1 MKKKATFLLVLTL
14 TMTLF
19 YNVIG
24 YYLIQAYQKEQTWVA
39 SMQNIPDS
47 EFQVIKLNASLYSFI
62 DDTEMAFVNEN
73 VTINNKSYHI
83 FKKKI
88 QNNII
93 YLYYLRNFY
102 ESDAKECFTKIV
114 DSQDFKNQ
122 SATSNPI
129 KQPLKSFLKDY
140 VFESNFDFKSL
151 SFGSYHVINPT
162 FFVQKC
168 ENSGFLNL
176 PFSPPKTV

>member
-24 YYLIQAYQKEQTWVA
+24 YYLILSYQKEQTWVA
-39 SMQNIPDS
+39 SMKNIPDA

-62 DDTEMAFVNEN
+62 DDAEMAFVNEN

-93 YLYYLRNFY
+93 YLYYLRNFH
-102 ESDAKECFTKIV
+102 ESEAKDNLTKIV
-114 DSQDFKNQ
+114 DNQDFNDN
-122 SATSNPI
+122 STRTNPV
-129 KQPLKSFLKDY
+129 KKPLKSFLKDY
-140 VFESNFDFKSL
+140 VFENNFDFKSP
-151 SFGSYHVINPT
+151 SFLAYEATNIT
-162 FFVQKC
+162 FFVQKS
-168 ENSGFLNL
+168 ENTGFFNL